1 MQIVSA
7 FLYFFFYFFII
18 SVERWDDGAMV
29 LMSNVKRMKWRPIE
43 ATKDM
48 EMGQK

>member
-7 FLYFFFYFFII
+7 FVLPLPPQKKKKG
-18 SVERWDDGAMV
+18 RRGTMV

-43 ATKDM
+43 ATKVM